1 VLMAKA
7 AEWTKRVA
15 EWRASGVKAQEFC
28 AGRGYSAKC
37 LWHWS
42 SKLGRASAGAS
53 TREPA
58 VRLVRVERQRVESTP
73 SAASNMIVEM
83 DGVRL
88 TLHGQVDAQA
98 LRTVMTTLRTLS
110 VEGSR

>member
-1 VLMAKA
+1 MAKA

-15 EWRASGVKAQEFC
+15 EWRASGLKAQEFC

-37 LWHWS
+37 LWRWS
-42 SKLGRASAGAS
+42 SKLGGTGGRAS
-53 TREPA
+53 TRKAA
-58 VRLVRVERQRVESTP
+58 VRLMRVELQRAASTP
-73 SAASNMIVEM
+73 SAASDMVVEM

-110 VEGSR
+110 VEGAR